1 MAAVVYAVANHKGGV
16 GKTTTCASLGAALAE
31 GGKRV
36 LLVDL
41 DPQAGLTAALGFRGQ
56 TFPNTTY
63 TLLLNEVD
71 PKDAVLPTPFAGLHL
86 IPADLDLAG
95 AEAELLGEIGW
106 DRTLRNALEPLKPRY
121 DFILLDC
128 PPSLGVL
135 TVNALMAAERAI
147 IPVQTEYLALRSLTH
162 LGEVITKVQ
171 KRGNPSLRPKLLR
184 TLHQRRSRHAQ
195 EASLELERL
204 FAGRLYRT
212 VITRTVKL
220 AEAARAGV
228 PIVFYL
234 PASEPARQYR
244 DLAQEV
250 LADA

>member
-1 MAAVVYAVANHKGGV
+1 MGIVYVVANHKGGV
-16 GKTTTCASLGAALAE
+16 GKTTTCVSLGAALAE
-31 GGKRV
+31 QGKKV

-41 DPQAGLTAALGFRGQ
+41 DPQAGLTTALGLRGQ
-56 TFPNTTY
+56 NFEHTTY
-63 TLLLNEVD
+63 TLLLGEANPME
-71 PKDAVLPTPFAGLHL
+71 AVLSTPFDNVHL

-95 AEAELLGEIGW
+95 AEAELLGKIGW
-106 DRTLRNALEPLKPRY
+106 DRALKAALEPLKPQY

-147 IPVQTEYLALRSLTH
+147 IPVQTEYLALRSLNH
-162 LGEVITKVQ
+162 LGQILAKVQ
-171 KRGNPSLRPKLLR
+171 RRGTPGRRPKILR
-184 TLHQRRSRHAQ
+184 TLLQWRARHAQ
-195 EASLELERL
+195 EASLELEKL
-204 FAGRLYRT
+204 FPGRIYRT

-228 PIVFYL
+228 PIVFLL
-234 PASEPARQYR
+234 PQSEPARQYR
-244 DLAQEV
+244 ALAQEV